1 MKRGSI
7 LSFIQR
13 VWLTMAQSRS
23 AADRRASTACGSP
36 AGSAEEAFVFDARST
51 ADADDLSGDDVE
63 RSKAQVFDVAGSSQT
78 AREFAR
84 KSARAA
90 AKFFS
95 MRRKPEPNQRLE
107 PTRWTGVVIATRPL
121 RSTPRRY
128 SKLRL
133 CARQR
138 VAHH

>member
-1 MKRGSI
+1 MS
-7 LSFIQR
+7 
-13 VWLTMAQSRS
+13 VSRS
-23 AADRRASTACGSP
+23 AANRRASTACGSP

-84 KSARAA
+84 ESARAA
-90 AKFFS
+90 AKFSS

-107 PTRWTGVVIATRPL
+107 PTRLAGAVFPARPL
-121 RSTPRRY
+121 RSTSTCG
-128 SKLRL
+128 SKSRD